1 MAYFKSTNDAIA
13 LLTEKAV
20 RRIGREFVT
29 SRNAG
34 ELPARRTLIVSL
46 AIRDAQDR
54 LEAETTAA
62 LPAQELHSS
71 ILLGCIASGL
81 LIQRGPAIVEAA

>member
-1 MAYFKSTNDAIA
+1 MAFYKSTNDAIA

-20 RRIGREFVT
+20 RRISREFVA

-34 ELPARRTLIVSL
+34 ELPARRVTIVSL
-46 AIRDAQDR
+46 AVRDAQDR

-62 LPAQELHSS
+62 APAAELHTS
-71 ILLGCIASGL
+71 ILKALIAVGIL
-81 LIQRGPAIVEAA
+81 MQRGPAIVEAA